1 MIGTDEFATAMQ
13 QLGAEAEKVLSAG
26 DDADAIAD
34 KAALSQLVQDVGTLN
49 SRLDN
54 LERVVPSKIDDL
66 TTGNASAVDPGLVDH
81 LQLIEGQLAELMTRD
96 GSRQKLFDS
105 LHAEL
110 LNYRDNFIRE
120 SLQRP
125 FIHDLVLLFDDLTEL
140 AKQLATA
147 AEEQNARG
155 HVARWR
161 DNLQNS
167 IHSLLEILHRF
178 EVKEV
183 ETKETF
189 DRAIH
194 RAVCFE
200 PTDCEQ
206 EDGQVMARVRRGF
219 IWRDR
224 LIRPEEVIVKKFG

>member
-1 MIGTDEFATAMQ
+1 MTGADEFATAMQ

-34 KAALSQLVQDVGTLN
+34 KTALSQLAEDVGALN

-66 TTGNASAVDPGLVDH
+66 ATGNGNAIDPALADH
-81 LQLIEGQLAELMTRD
+81 LQFIQGQLAELMNRE

-110 LNYRDNFIRE
+110 LSYRDNLIRE

-140 AKQLATA
+140 AKQLENT
-147 AEEQNARG
+147 AEEPKGRG
-155 HVARWR
+155 HVARWC
-161 DNLQNS
+161 DNLRNA

-219 IWRDR
+219 IWRDK

>member
-1 MIGTDEFATAMQ
+1 MTGTDEFAAAMQ
-13 QLGAEAEKVLSAG
+13 QLGAEAEKVLGAG
-26 DDADAIAD
+26 DDADVIAD
-34 KAALSQLVQDVGTLN
+34 KAALSQLVQDVGALN

-54 LERVVPSKIDDL
+54 LERVIPSKIDDL
-66 TTGNASAVDPGLVDH
+66 ATGNASAMDPGLADH

-110 LNYRDNFIRE
+110 INYRDNFIRE

-140 AKQLATA
+140 AKQLETT
-147 AEEQNARG
+147 AEEQKARG
-155 HVARWR
+155 PVGRWR
-161 DNLQNS
+161 DNLQNA

-189 DRAIH
+189 DRTIH

>member
-1 MIGTDEFATAMQ
+1 MTGTDEFATAMQ
-13 QLGAEAEKVLSAG
+13 QLGAEAEKVLSAS
-26 DDADAIAD
+26 DDVDAMAD
-34 KAALSQLVQDVGTLN
+34 KGAISQLAQDVETLN
-49 SRLDN
+49 AGLDN
-54 LERVVPSKIDDL
+54 LERAVPSKSEDL
-66 TTGNASAVDPGLVDH
+66 ATRNASAMAPEMAEH
-81 LQLIEGQLAELMTRD
+81 LQLIEGQLAELMNRD

-110 LNYRDNFIRE
+110 INYRDNFIRE

-140 AKQLATA
+140 AKQLEST
-147 AEEQNARG
+147 AEEKKGRG

-161 DNLQNS
+161 DNLQNA

-178 EVKEV
+178 EVKEI

-189 DRAIH
+189 DRTIH

-219 IWRDR
+219 IWRDK

>member
-1 MIGTDEFATAMQ
+1 MTGTDEFATAMQ
-13 QLGAEAEKVLSAG
+13 QLGAEAEKVLGAG
-26 DDADAIAD
+26 DEVDPTAE
-34 KAALSQLVQDVGTLN
+34 KAALSQLAQDVEALN

-54 LERVVPSKIDDL
+54 LERVVPNQIEDSA
-66 TTGNASAVDPGLVDH
+66 TRNASAMDPEMADH

-105 LHAEL
+105 LHTEL
-110 LNYRDNFIRE
+110 INYRDNFIRE

-140 AKQLATA
+140 AKQLEHT
-147 AEEQNARG
+147 AEEKKGRG
-155 HVARWR
+155 NVARWS
-161 DNLQNS
+161 DNLQNA

-183 ETKETF
+183 ETKEKF

-206 EDGQVMARVRRGF
+206 EDGQIMARVRRGF
-219 IWRDR
+219 IWRDK

>member
-1 MIGTDEFATAMQ
+1 MTGSDEFATAMQ
-13 QLGAEAEKVLSAG
+13 QLGAEAEKVLSSG
-26 DDADAIAD
+26 DDVDAMVD
-34 KAALSQLVQDVGTLN
+34 KGALSQLAQDVEALN

-54 LERVVPSKIDDL
+54 LERVVPSKIEDL
-66 TTGNASAVDPGLVDH
+66 ATGNGNAMGPEMADH
-81 LQLIEGQLAELMTRD
+81 LQLIEDQLAELMNRD

-110 LNYRDNFIRE
+110 LSYRDNFIRE

-140 AKQLATA
+140 AKQLEST
-147 AEEQNARG
+147 AEEKQGRG
-155 HVARWR
+155 NVARWR
-161 DNLQNS
+161 DNLQNA

-219 IWRDR
+219 IWRDK

>member
-1 MIGTDEFATAMQ
+1 MTGTDEFAAAMQ
-13 QLGAEAEKVLSAG
+13 QLGAEAEKVLGAG
-26 DDADAIAD
+26 DDADVIAD
-34 KAALSQLVQDVGTLN
+34 NAALSQLVQDVGTLS

-54 LERVVPSKIDDL
+54 LERVGPSKIDDL
-66 TTGNASAVDPGLVDH
+66 APGNASAMDPGLADH

-96 GSRQKLFDS
+96 GSWQKLFDS

-110 LNYRDNFIRE
+110 LNYRDNFIRDT
-120 SLQRP
+120 LQRP

-140 AKQLATA
+140 AKQLETT
-147 AEEQNARG
+147 AEEQKARG
-155 HVARWR
+155 PVGRWR
-161 DNLQNS
+161 DNLQNA

-189 DRAIH
+189 DRTVH

-219 IWRDR
+219 IWRDK